1 MNHKAISGLVF
12 ALLLVCNALQLAA
25 AGIPRQRT
33 QQELT
38 PAPSGPF
45 HVAGNRIVDS
55 KGRPFLMRGTQL
67 TEFHPQTA
75 ARDNR
80 AGQDFG
86 PHSSTTLSAI
96 RLRFNM
102 NTARL
107 PVDVADATNAGD
119 AAGYFAELAKV
130 VRRANDVDLLV
141 ILAAREPGA
150 NLPSRKT
157 AEFWSHCAAYFKAY
171 PNVMFDAFSDPSPS
185 AVPSNAG
192 DSHSA
197 AGWNFWRQG
206 GRAADGRDVVG
217 IEDLVHAIRSTGA
230 AQPIVAMSW
239 KDDRLFE
246 GAGPAPL
253 IDDANVIYEA
263 PPRYASTRTDA
274 ERDAH
279 FGFLADRAPI
289 LANGWDL
296 NLDDVAECSAIPPDP
311 TAATQLVQGN
321 LDYFDAHRISWT
333 VSVFEPGKLIKDL
346 SFHDATSLGDGWSCG
361 HTAYPR
367 AGMGRVVESHLRS
380 SEERGIFV
388 VSQSGSLD
396 VARGGVALAYG
407 PIMAERDS
415 RSFAPHPP
423 TTLGKLSVQVTDA
436 LGVTRQAGI
445 RWASAGWGQ
454 LNFLVPVQSAVG
466 PARMT
471 IVREDGT
478 RSSTNI
484 TIADTAPGFWTE
496 VSCRG
501 PAVGI
506 ATQVFADGRTVMSQ
520 ISSCKGSDCR
530 TIPVP
535 MTSGASTRVRL
546 AGDGFRYARSA
557 SKIEVT
563 IGGVPVRV
571 VSFGPSAGDPGVD
584 QVTVEIPA
592 AMRGLGETDVIC
604 HLNGRVANAV
614 RINVGGAKP
623 VS

>member
-1 MNHKAISGLVF
+1 MKHKAISGLVF
-12 ALLLVCNALQLAA
+12 GLLLMCSALQLAA
-25 AGIPRQRT
+25 AGISHQRT
-33 QQELT
+33 QQQLT

-45 HVAGNRIVDS
+45 HVADNRIVDS

-75 ARDNR
+75 DRDNR

-102 NTARL
+102 NTVRL
-107 PVDVADATNAGD
+107 PLDVTEAAD
-119 AAGYFAELAKV
+119 AGYFAELAKV
-130 VRRANDVDLLV
+130 VRRANNVDLLV

-150 NLPSRKT
+150 NLPSRKSV
-157 AEFWSHCAAYFKAY
+157 EFWSHCAAYFKDY
-171 PNVMFDAFSDPSPS
+171 PNVMFDSFSDPSPS
-185 AVPSNAG
+185 TVPLNAG
-192 DSHSA
+192 DPHSA
-197 AGWNFWRQG
+197 AGWSFWRQG

-217 IEDLVHAIRSTGA
+217 MQDLVRAIRSTGA
-230 AQPIVAMSW
+230 TQSIVAMIW

-253 IDDANVIYEA
+253 IDDPNVIYEA
-263 PPRYASTRTDA
+263 SPRYASTRTDA
-274 ERDAH
+274 QRDAH
-279 FGFLADRAPI
+279 FGLLADRAPI

-296 NLDDVAECSAIPPDP
+296 NLDDVAECSAIPSDP

-361 HTAYPR
+361 HPAYPR
-367 AGMGRVVESHLRS
+367 AGIGRVVESHLRS

-388 VSQSGSLD
+388 VSQSGGLD

-415 RSFAPHPP
+415 RSARPQ

-454 LNFLVPVQSAVG
+454 LNFIVPVQSALG

-471 IVREDGT
+471 IVRQDGT

-484 TIADTAPGFWTE
+484 TIGDTAPGFWTE

-501 PAVGI
+501 PAVGS
-506 ATQVFADGRTVMSQ
+506 ATQVFQDGRTATSPVSF
-520 ISSCKGSDCR
+520 CKGSDCR
-530 TIPVP
+530 TIPIPV
-535 MTSGASTRVRL
+535 TSRASTRVRL
-546 AGDGFRYARSA
+546 AVNGFRYAGSA

-563 IGGVPVRV
+563 IGGIPVRV

-584 QVTVEIPA
+584 QMTIEIPA
-592 AMRGLGETDVIC
+592 ALRGLGETDLIC

-614 RINVGGAKP
+614 RINVGGEKP
-623 VS
+623 AS

>member
-12 ALLLVCNALQLAA
+12 GLLLVCHALQLGAA
-25 AGIPRQRT
+25 SIPRGRA

-86 PHSSTTLSAI
+86 AHSSTTLSAI

-102 NTARL
+102 NTVRL
-107 PVDVADATNAGD
+107 PLDVTEAAD
-119 AAGYFAELAKV
+119 AGYFAELAKV
-130 VRRANDVDLLV
+130 VRRAIDVDLLV
-141 ILAAREPGA
+141 VLAAREPGSD
-150 NLPSRKT
+150 LPSRKSV
-157 AEFWSHCAAYFKAY
+157 EFWSKCAAYFKAY
-171 PNVMFDAFSDPSPS
+171 PNVMFDAFSDPALS
-185 AVPSNAG
+185 AVPSSAG
-192 DSHSA
+192 DPHSS

-206 GRAADGRDVVG
+206 GRAADGREVAG
-217 IEDLVHAIRSTGA
+217 MQDLVHAIRSTGA
-230 AQPIVAMSW
+230 TQPIVVMSW

-253 IDDANVIYEA
+253 IDDPNVIYEVS
-263 PPRYASTRTDA
+263 PRYASTKTDA

-296 NLDDVAECSAIPPDP
+296 NLDDVAECSAIPSDP

-333 VSVFEPGKLIKDL
+333 VSVAEPGKLIKDL

-361 HTAYPR
+361 HPSFPH
-367 AGMGRVVESHLRS
+367 AGIGRVIESHLRS
-380 SEERGIFV
+380 SEERGLFV
-388 VSQSGSLD
+388 VSQSGGLD
-396 VARGGVALAYG
+396 VARGGVGLAYG

-415 RSFAPHPP
+415 RSVRPQ
-423 TTLGKLSVQVTDA
+423 TSLGKLSVQVTDA

-454 LNFLVPVQSAVG
+454 LNFIVPVQSALG

-471 IVREDGT
+471 IVRQDGT

-501 PAVGI
+501 PAVGS
-506 ATQVFADGRTVMSQ
+506 ATQVFANGRTATSP

-530 TIPVP
+530 TIPIPV
-535 MTSGASTRVRL
+535 TSGASTRVRI
-546 AGDGFRYARSA
+546 AGNGFRYADSA

-563 IGGVPVRV
+563 IGGMPVRV
-571 VSFGPSAGDPGVD
+571 LSFGPSSGDPGVD
-584 QVTVEIPA
+584 QVTIEIPA
-592 AMRGLGETDVIC
+592 AMRGLGETDLIC

-614 RINVGGAKP
+614 RIQVGGEKP